1 MATNKELE
9 AIRDAATPPGVG
21 IQTKVYADKARN
33 AEIWDVEGNRYI
45 DLAAGIAV
53 CNNGWHA
60 AYVDKFG
67 EEPAA
72 QSVMGYVMADLLVKS
87 LEAAGPDVTV
97 DKMVAGLEGIGQY
110 DNPFGG
116 PSISFSASK
125 HMAGDSLNLYQVKD
139 GSWITAAESLPY

>member
-9 AIRDAATPPGVG
+9 AIRDAATPQGVG
-21 IQTKVYADKARN
+21 IQTN
-33 AEIWDVEGNRYI
+33 
-45 DLAAGIAV
+45 
-53 CNNGWHA
+53 
-60 AYVDKFG
+60 VDKFG

-97 DKMVAGLEGIGQY
+97 EKMIAGLEGIGQY

-116 PSISFSASK
+116 RFP
-125 HMAGDSLNLYQVKD
+125 
-139 GSWITAAESLPY
+139 ESLSGQRRQMDHGSRVTTLLM

>member
-9 AIRDAATPPGVG
+9 AIRDAATPQGVG
-21 IQTKVYADKARN
+21 IQTNVYADKARN

-53 CNNGWHA
+53 CNTGWHA

-116 PSISFSASK
+116 RFP
-125 HMAGDSLNLYQVKD
+125 
-139 GSWITAAESLPY
+139 ESLSGQRRQLDHGSRVSTLLM